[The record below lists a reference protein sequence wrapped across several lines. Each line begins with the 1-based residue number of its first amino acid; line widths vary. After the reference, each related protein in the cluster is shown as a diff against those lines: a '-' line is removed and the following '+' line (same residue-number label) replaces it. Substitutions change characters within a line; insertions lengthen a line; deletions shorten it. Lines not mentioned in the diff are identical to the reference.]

1 MGAEE
6 TATKTKCFNIPFSH
20 AMCVC
25 IYLYRH
31 TYVPRCIV
39 YYTHMIF
46 PFHLHRLVVVKH
58 FDIRNPVSIRYSYE
72 EPVKV
77 SPCYQEILET

>member
-1 MGAEE
+1 MQ
-6 TATKTKCFNIPFSH
+6 
-20 AMCVC
+20 CVYVY
-25 IYLYRH
+25 IYIDIR